1 MLEAAAWSVAGYLVG
16 AMVAMVGASVAF
28 GQGTNYVAN
37 QGTRDRWV
45 FIVAL
50 VGLALGA
57 GLSWRR
63 DERW

>member
-1 MLEAAAWSVAGYLVG
+1 
-16 AMVAMVGASVAF
+16 VAMVGASVAF